1 MDRIFGISKAL
12 DYIEQHITEPTDYEA
27 IAKCAYCS
35 NFHFQRIFSVIC
47 DMTIGDYV
55 RMRRLAL
62 AGEELSAENA
72 KVIDVALKYG
82 YDSPESFSRA
92 FTKFHGVTPSQA
104 KKGATIKSF
113 SKLSVKLT
121 ISGGTKMDYR
131 IEKKDSFDIIVKK
144 KRFTKN
150 KEINGNEIA
159 AFWHKCMADGTVDR
173 IVSYV
178 SKNNVFN
185 DSIIGIGLDYSPN
198 EEDFP
203 YGIGCHYNGNPV
215 KDDDLEVV
223 TLPAATYVVFPCKGQ
238 MPQAFQKVYK
248 YIFEEFFPN
257 SDYYPCGV
265 EIEAY
270 PSANTQSPDYYW
282 ELWLAVDKK
291 SNK

>member
-1 MDRIFGISKAL
+1 
-12 DYIEQHITEPTDYEA
+12 
-27 IAKCAYCS
+27 
-35 NFHFQRIFSVIC
+35 
-47 DMTIGDYV
+47 
-55 RMRRLAL
+55 
-62 AGEELSAENA
+62 
-72 KVIDVALKYG
+72 
-82 YDSPESFSRA
+82 
-92 FTKFHGVTPSQA
+92 
-104 KKGATIKSF
+104 
-113 SKLSVKLT
+113 
-121 ISGGTKMDYR
+121 
-131 IEKKDSFDIIVKK
+131 
-144 KRFTKN
+144 
-150 KEINGNEIA
+150 
-159 AFWHKCMADGTVDR
+159 MADGTVNR